1 MEEFNKTLVYVHGTV
16 VLTVR
21 KLQKQT
27 CSQIKILISLKN
39 QILFFLHVLHRSG
52 VPMTPLKQKSSLCQ
66 KFPQSE
72 A

>member
-39 QILFFLHVLHRSG
+39 QIPFFSITSKWCSNDPFETKIQFV
-52 VPMTPLKQKSSLCQ
+52 
-66 KFPQSE
+66 SE
-72 A
+72 ISTV

>member
-1 MEEFNKTLVYVHGTV
+1 MEEFNKTIVYVLGTV

-39 QILFFLHVLHRSG
+39 QILFFYYIEV
-52 VPMTPLKQKSSLCQ
+52 VFQ
-66 KFPQSE
+66 
-72 A
+72 

>member
-39 QILFFLHVLHRSG
+39 QILFFLLHRSG

>member
-39 QILFFLHVLHRSG
+39 RILFFLLHRSG